1 MLSNT
6 STAEQSPSKFEVSSP
21 SIADGGSAK
30 PSRVAGGQVNG
41 VNDGGIENAVL
52 EAVNTKR
59 RGRYDAGAN
68 RVHQISKVW
77 NLSAEI
83 IRLSVMG
90 FKGVEIAKELNVSPV
105 TVSTALNSQ
114 VCQDHIQ
121 KLRDQRDAS
130 AVSVGMR
137 INKMSNAALDR
148 LNEIVNKDEPK
159 ASPALVASVAQ
170 DLLDRAGHGKIARTT
185 NLNLTGSLSQ
195 DDLVEVYGRACEAAR
210 AYGTLVP
217 AEGA

>member
-6 STAEQSPSKFEVSSP
+6 STDTQSPSKIGVSSASP
-21 SIADGGSAK
+21 VEGGVDVPFVRK
-30 PSRVAGGQVNG
+30 
-41 VNDGGIENAVL
+41 
-52 EAVNTKR
+52 

-90 FKGVEIAKELNVSPV
+90 FKGVEIAKELNISPV

-137 INKMSNAALDR
+137 INKMSNVALDR
-148 LNEIVNKDEPK
+148 LHEIVNGEESK
-159 ASPALVASVAQ
+159 ASPTLVASVAQ

-210 AYGTLVP
+210 SCGTLIP
-217 AEGA
+217 AEDAS